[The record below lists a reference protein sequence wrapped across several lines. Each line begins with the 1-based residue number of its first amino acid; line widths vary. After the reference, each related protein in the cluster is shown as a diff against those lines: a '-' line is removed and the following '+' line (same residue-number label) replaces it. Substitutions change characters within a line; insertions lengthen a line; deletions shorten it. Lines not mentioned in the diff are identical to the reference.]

1 MHVARSSAIIREIAA
16 TVGKLALAA
25 GVFVAIIAGYFFFI
39 SWQHGHSPLPGRIA
53 AGGRCTVW
61 LVGSSSLHRWDS
73 AERDL
78 AGWTVYNR
86 GIEGARLP
94 ELALR
99 LGRTGGEPAPAA
111 IVLYAGE
118 NDIADGTDPAAVS
131 RGLVGLAK
139 ALRARAPDSMLL
151 IVSMKPSPTRW
162 LNRPAQLAVDAA
174 MRRFAASQPRTAFVP
189 AGEQLLVGARPGN
202 FYHEDGI
209 HLVEEGYRRW
219 SRPIAT
225 GLRQVHDKDC
235 N

>member
-1 MHVARSSAIIREIAA
+1 MHVARSSAIIREVEA

-25 GVFVAIIAGYFFFI
+25 GVFVAIIAGYFFLT

-53 AGGRCTVW
+53 VGGRCTVW
-61 LVGSSSLHRWDS
+61 LVGSSSMRRWNS

-99 LGRTGGEPAPAA
+99 LGRTGSEPAPAA

-118 NDIADGTDPAAVS
+118 NDIADGADPATVS
-131 RGLVGLAK
+131 RGLVGLAQ
-139 ALRARAPDSMLL
+139 ALRTRAPDSVLL
-151 IVSMKPSPTRW
+151 LVSMKPSPTRW
-162 LNRPAQLAVDAA
+162 PNRPAQIAVDAA

-189 AGEQLLVGARPGN
+189 AGERLLVGARPGD

-209 HLVEEGYRRW
+209 HLVEEGYRQW

-225 GLRQVHDKDC
+225 DLRQVANKEC